1 MQENAIA
8 PVKSAERINELDM
21 IRGVALLGILMVNM
35 ALFKSPFMDLRLPSH
50 YPEGIERVSAYFIQL
65 FFTGN
70 FYAIF
75 SFLFGLGFFIFMERT
90 IQKGLE
96 LKPLYRRRL
105 FALMV
110 FGLIH
115 LIIFWSGD
123 ILFNYALVGFILLA
137 FRDKPLQ
144 SIKKWIISLFILSFI
159 LNMFMIVF
167 KGIGEIIGD
176 EKYHAVV
183 DQMLAE
189 TILKYTEAGFVELL
203 LFRLANEVPYI
214 FFGVVFWIPQV
225 LAFFLCGLY
234 VGKKGIFKDIP
245 SHITLFKKIRLW
257 GFLLG
262 GLLLILLVLFDSGAI
277 TANTLVNLSMLSGT
291 NYLASLFLFPAY
303 VSTIVL
309 AAQSATWNKIL
320 SPVASAGKMALTN
333 YLSQTL
339 ICVVIFYGFGF
350 GLFGQLAVYHGIMLT
365 VAIFLLQVFWSTMWM
380 KRFRFGPMEWIWRN
394 ITYKKRFPISR

>member
-35 ALFKSPFMDLRLPSH
+35 ALFKSPFFDLRLPSN

-75 SFLFGLGFFIFMERT
+75 SFLFGLGFYIFMDRT
-90 IQKGLE
+90 MQKGLE

-110 FGLIH
+110 FGLLHIT
-115 LIIFWSGD
+115 LFWSGD

-137 FRDKPLQ
+137 FRNKPLQ
-144 SIKKWIISLFILSFI
+144 AIKKWIIGLFIFSFI
-159 LNMFMIVF
+159 FNMVMIVF

-183 DQMLAE
+183 DKMLAE
-189 TILKYTEAGFVELL
+189 ATYMYTEAGFLELVL
-203 LFRLANEVPYI
+203 YRLVNEAPYI
-214 FFGVVFWIPQV
+214 LVGVIFWIPQV

-234 VGKKGIFKDIP
+234 LGKKGIFNDIP
-245 SHITLFKKIRLW
+245 SHIPLFKKVRFW
-257 GFLLG
+257 GFLIG
-262 GLLLILLVLFDSGAI
+262 GLLLVLLVLFDSGAI
-277 TANTLVNLSMLSGT
+277 TDNALVNLSMLSGI
-291 NYLASLFLFPAY
+291 NYLASLFIFPAY

-333 YLSQTL
+333 YLSQTI
-339 ICVVIFYGFGF
+339 ICVIIFYGFGF
-350 GLFGQLAVYHGIMLT
+350 GLYGQLTVYHGIMLT
-365 VAIFLLQVFWSTMWM
+365 VAIFLLQVFWSSLWM
-380 KRFRFGPMEWIWRN
+380 NKFRFGPMEWLWRTL
-394 ITYKKRFPISR
+394 TYKKRFPIAS

>member
-1 MQENAIA
+1 
-8 PVKSAERINELDM
+8 M
-21 IRGVALLGILMVNM
+21 IRGVALFGILMVNM
-35 ALFKSPFMDLRLPSH
+35 ALFKSPIMDLRLPSS
-50 YPEGIERVSAYFIQL
+50 YPEGIEQISAYFIQL

-75 SFLFGLGFFIFMERT
+75 SFLFGLGFYIFMDRT
-90 IQKGLE
+90 TQKGLE

-115 LIIFWSGD
+115 IIFFWSGD
-123 ILFNYALVGFILLA
+123 ILFNYAIVGFILLA
-137 FRDKPLQ
+137 FRNKSLQ
-144 SIKKWIISLFILSFI
+144 GIKRWIISLFIIAFI
-159 LNMFMIVF
+159 MNMILIVF

-189 TILKYTEAGFVELL
+189 AIFKYTETGFLELL
-203 LFRLANEVPYI
+203 VYRLVNEVPYMLV
-214 FFGVVFWIPQV
+214 GVIFWIPQV

-234 VGKKGIFKDIP
+234 IGKKGIFNDIP
-245 SHITLFKKIRLW
+245 SHITLFKKIRFW
-257 GFLLG
+257 GFLIG
-262 GLLLILLVLFDSGAI
+262 GLLLILLVLFDSGTI
-277 TANTLVNLSMLSGT
+277 TTNPLVNLTMLSGI
-291 NYLASLFLFPAY
+291 NYLASIFLFPAY

-309 AAQSATWNKIL
+309 AAQNATWNKIL

-339 ICVVIFYGFGF
+339 ICVIIFYGFGF
-350 GLFGQLAVYHGIMLT
+350 GFFGQLTIYQGIMLT
-365 VAIFLLQVFWSTMWM
+365 VAIFLLQVLWSSIWL
-380 KRFRFGPMEWIWRN
+380 KRFKFGPMEWIWRN